1 MVASL
6 IRRAPLAARSVL
18 GVALLLVSTDQSAY
32 QDLAS
37 LLINQ
42 PGVAERART
51 FLLSNP
57 FSTLR
62 TATFSLPSPVGI
74 AIPRLPLPDHFRVL
88 TASLPSAGA
97 DNALDLEPPPARGPE
112 IVRSGK
118 GDRLTPTPRTTV
130 RTWEPR
136 KFVPGPPAPAAS
148 SDYTIDLE
156 LAVVDVEPFA
166 ETPDFLG
173 TLARDV
179 NPVPASGALVRLSRF
194 YFGADASELPPL
206 AFEHALPSPVERLRL
221 ASLSDGSSDN
231 AVSIARKGIVTGDE
245 ATPKSPA
252 ERLGLTGLKL
262 AKAEKCLADAIYFE
276 SRGEV
281 ERGQIAVAQVVINR
295 VFSGYYP
302 EDVCETVYQNAH
314 RYLACQ
320 FTFACEGK
328 KLVVNDQ
335 PAWARATRISRE
347 MLDGKLWL
355 NDVGKATHYH
365 AYWVRPAWVREMR
378 TIQRI
383 GVHTFYRPR
392 KWDET
397 EG

>member
-1 MVASL
+1 MF
-6 IRRAPLAARSVL
+6 
-18 GVALLLVSTDQSAY
+18 GVALLLVSTGPSAY

-37 LLINQ
+37 LLVNQ

-62 TATFSLPSPVGI
+62 TATFSLPNPAGI
-74 AIPRLPLPDHFRVL
+74 AIPQLPLPDHFEVL
-88 TASLPSAGA
+88 HASLPDAGDDGFELDSHSAS
-97 DNALDLEPPPARGPE
+97 GPE

-118 GDRLTPTPRTTV
+118 GDRMVPTPKTTV
-130 RTWEPR
+130 RTVEPR
-136 KFVPGPPAPAAS
+136 KLLQDSTGASGSAA
-148 SDYTIDLE
+148 DAFDTE
-156 LAVVDVEPFA
+156 LSVVDVEPFA
-166 ETPDFLG
+166 VTPDFLG
-173 TLARDV
+173 TIARDI
-179 NPVPASGALVRLSRF
+179 NPVPPSGTLLRLSHF
-194 YFGADASELPPL
+194 YFGTDGKELPPL
-206 AFEHALPSPVERLRL
+206 AFEHVLPSPVERLRF
-221 ASLSDGSSDN
+221 AALSDGPSDSPTS
-231 AVSIARKGIVTGDE
+231 VARKGVVTGDE

-252 ERLGLTGLKL
+252 ERLGLAGLKR
-262 AKAEKCLADAIYFE
+262 AKAEKCLADAVYFE
-276 SRGEV
+276 SRGEP

-302 EDVCETVYQNAH
+302 EDVCQTVYQNAH

-328 KLVVNDQ
+328 KLIVNDQ
-335 PAWARATRISRE
+335 VAWTRATRISRD

-355 NDVGKATHYH
+355 NEVGKATHYH
-365 AYWVRPAWVREMR
+365 ANWVRPAWVREMR

-392 KWDET
+392 KWEET
-397 EG
+397 DS